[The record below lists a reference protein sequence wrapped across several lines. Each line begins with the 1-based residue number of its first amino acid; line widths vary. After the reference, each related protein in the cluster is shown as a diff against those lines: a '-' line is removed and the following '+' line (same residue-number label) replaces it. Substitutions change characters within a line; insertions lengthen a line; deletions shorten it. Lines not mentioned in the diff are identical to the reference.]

1 MMPNNSGFE
10 AAKGLI
16 KEHRENTVAFFKD
29 VLDVSTLEYYQERVI
44 KAFDEADRL
53 AISACHDVG
62 KTFLAA
68 RLAMAFLST
77 RPNSKVITT
86 APTYNQ
92 VERILWSELRAAH
105 GKAKFPLG
113 GKLNLTDWTFSPEW
127 FAIGFTPKNEVSGES
142 GQGTQSSFQGFHAS
156 DLLVI
161 FDEATG
167 IPHNIWTMAEGLLTS
182 ARVKFVAIGNPTS
195 KNSEFYRCFSNP
207 SWKKIYLNCFDSP
220 NLIANGFTN
229 KDALQKEIESTAAM
243 NDDEFQARLKS
254 YKVVKPYL
262 LTAKWV
268 VENVRK
274 WGLDHPL
281 TVSKIFGEF
290 PEGGENTLI
299 PLGFIERAQMRK
311 YTPVSTDRK
320 IIGVDVAR
328 YGTDSTVLTGLH
340 GKQQVG
346 LDVLFRSSALE
357 VTGAVINMSREIG
370 GADIICVDETGV
382 GGGVVDLLIDAV
394 QTGALPK
401 TCEIRGVQFGAGCED
416 EQDKE
421 RYANLKA
428 RMFGLLAQDLK
439 AEDGLCLFND
449 SAYTEE
455 LPTILFKYDQK
466 GRLVIESK
474 DDYKKRTGRKSPDRS
489 DSVALA
495 NFGRYDILNVGQFSS
510 DFLSSTTPMSGGL
523 SLNKGW

>member
-1 MMPNNSGFE
+1 MTQNSDPGQ
-10 AAKGLI
+10 AKSLL
-16 KEHRENTVAFFKD
+16 KTHRENTIAFFKD
-29 VLDVSTLEYYQERVI
+29 ILGVDSLEYYQERVL

-68 RLAMAFLST
+68 RIAIAFLST

-92 VERILWSELRAAH
+92 VEKILWSELRAAH
-105 GKAKFPLG
+105 SKAKVPLG

-127 FAIGFTPKNEVSGES
+127 FALGFTPKNEVSGET

-207 SWKKIYLNCFDSP
+207 SWKKVYLNCFDSP
-220 NLIANGFTN
+220 NLIANDLTT
-229 KDALQKEIESTAAM
+229 KEKLALEIEKVSSM
-243 NDDEFQARLKS
+243 KDDDFQNHVKS
-254 YKVVKPYL
+254 YKIVKPYL
-262 LTAKWV
+262 LTTKWV

-281 TVSKIFGEF
+281 SVSKVFGEF
-290 PEGGENTLI
+290 PEAGDNTLI
-299 PLGFIERAQMRK
+299 PLGFIERSQARK
-311 YTPVSTDRK
+311 YIPVKTDRK
-320 IIGVDVAR
+320 VIGVDVAR

-340 GKQQVG
+340 GKQQTG
-346 LDVLFRSSALE
+346 LEVLYRSSAID
-357 VTGAVINMSREIG
+357 VVGAAINMSREMN
-370 GADIICVDETGV
+370 GADVICVDETGV

-394 QTGALPK
+394 QTGALPRN
-401 TCEIRGVQFGAGCED
+401 CEIRGVQFGAACED
-416 EQDKE
+416 DADRE

-428 RMFGLLAQDLK
+428 RMFDLLSKDLK
-439 AEDGLCLFND
+439 DPEGLCLFND
-449 SAYTEE
+449 STYLEE

-495 NFGRYDILNVGQFSS
+495 NFGRYDTINVGNFS
-510 DFLSSTTPMSGGL
+510 DNFLETSKPMSGGL
-523 SLNKGW
+523 SMNKGW